1 MEGLRDDRR
10 RAAAVVEPLPP
21 LPKVRSGDSQAGSGE
36 TSSVKLWRQ
45 GGREAPPV
53 GEGEAPEEG
62 EARRLKMEEGK
73 RVASGGVA
81 VIC

>member
-1 MEGLRDDRR
+1 M
-10 RAAAVVEPLPP
+10 
-21 LPKVRSGDSQAGSGE
+21 
-36 TSSVKLWRQ
+36 
-45 GGREAPPV
+45 